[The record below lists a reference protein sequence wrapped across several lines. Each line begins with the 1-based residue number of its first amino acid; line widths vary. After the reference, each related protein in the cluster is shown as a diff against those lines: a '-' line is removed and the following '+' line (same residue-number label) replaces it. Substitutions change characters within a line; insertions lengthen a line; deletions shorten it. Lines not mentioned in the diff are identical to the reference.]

1 MTILKADAADRR
13 ATLYTVLGLIALALI
28 GGSWLYN
35 EVNTI
40 NSLIASNQVLEAA
53 RKLKWL
59 KFGLAAAAALSAT
72 AMALYLLRVARKTLA
87 EQRFPPSGSRSLADM
102 RVREGATARRIGQ
115 VLLGLSV
122 PLVGL
127 AVWLLVWGVQSAKAL
142 TAPPNAEELIQM
154 IDLPRPSRGE

>member
-13 ATLYTVLGLIALALI
+13 ATLYVVLGLIALALI

-40 NSLIASNQVLEAA
+40 NTLIANGQPLEAA

-72 AMALYLLRVARKTLA
+72 AMALYLLRVGRKTLW
-87 EQRFPPSGSRSLADM
+87 RSGCWSGGCSR
-102 RVREGATARRIGQ
+102 RRH
-115 VLLGLSV
+115 
-122 PLVGL
+122 
-127 AVWLLVWGVQSAKAL
+127 
-142 TAPPNAEELIQM
+142 
-154 IDLPRPSRGE
+154 

>member
-13 ATLYTVLGLIALALI
+13 ATLYVVLGLIALALI

-40 NSLIASNQVLEAA
+40 NTLIANGQPLEAA

-72 AMALYLLRVARKTLA
+72 AMALYLLRVGRKTLT
-87 EQRFPPSGSRSLADM
+87 EKRFPPSGSRSLADM
-102 RVREGATARRIGQ
+102 TVREGNSAQRIGY
-115 VLLGLSV
+115 VLFCLSV

-154 IDLPRPSRGE
+154 IDVPRPPSGG